1 VLECAAQGGDGVTDP
16 GGVQEPRCRCG
27 AEGQGSV
34 GDRWMV
40 GLDSL
45 GGLFQLW

>member
-1 VLECAAQGGDGVTDP
+1 VFLTAEFPVP
-16 GGVQEPRCRCG
+16 GGVQGTFRYCT
-27 AEGQGSV
+27 EGPGLVGNV

-40 GLDSL
+40 GVDDL